1 LPYRPSIQIIQWL
14 KKLGQFF
21 SIQIVIQGL
30 NFASG
35 VLIIRVLS
43 KQEYAYFTL
52 ANALQGCMTLL
63 ADSGITPALLSM
75 GGKVWQ
81 DEERLGQL
89 VNAARQLRRFMAG
102 IALVIVIPIF
112 LWMSIGQ
119 NASITAAILLAIGI
133 SIELIFYLN
142 IGVLGIVLRL
152 RSKLNRIQGL
162 DFINSSVRLLLL
174 SCFSL
179 LHLNSIICI
188 FISTF
193 ASWVKNIFLYRWVK
207 NKVNLQ
213 ALPTA
218 KQKDEMFGIVK
229 PQIPNTIYF
238 CIQGQVTIGLI
249 GILGNTQGIADI
261 GALSRLGMVL
271 AIFDYAIGTIAVP
284 SFSRCQSVQTLQY
297 RYWQILGLQV
307 LLSGIILGGALLFS
321 GQIVSI
327 LGSQYTSLKSN
338 LAWMAVS
345 LLFDRL
351 IRVMWALNSSKSWVR
366 KSWLYIP
373 STLVVQ
379 VMLLFWLDL
388 STVRGVILFG
398 IYSLIPWFL
407 INCYLSY
414 RGIRS
419 YKMIA

>member
-284 SFSRCQSVQTLQY
+284 SSSFTVRDNSRWSVT
-297 RYWQILGLQV
+297 
-307 LLSGIILGGALLFS
+307 
-321 GQIVSI
+321 
-327 LGSQYTSLKSN
+327 
-338 LAWMAVS
+338 
-345 LLFDRL
+345 
-351 IRVMWALNSSKSWVR
+351 
-366 KSWLYIP
+366 
-373 STLVVQ
+373 
-379 VMLLFWLDL
+379 LFWA
-388 STVRGVILFG
+388 
-398 IYSLIPWFL
+398 
-407 INCYLSY
+407 NC
-414 RGIRS
+414 
-419 YKMIA
+419 